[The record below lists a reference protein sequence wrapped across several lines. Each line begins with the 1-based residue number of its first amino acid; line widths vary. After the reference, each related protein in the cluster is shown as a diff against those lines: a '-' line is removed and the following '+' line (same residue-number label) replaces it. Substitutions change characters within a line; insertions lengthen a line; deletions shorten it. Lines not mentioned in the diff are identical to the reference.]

1 MDRDKVQ
8 KIIIDVGGVARTA
21 DFNAAGFANYA
32 VAEMCKQGLIV
43 RVLLPGARKRRKTR
57 KWPEHDQHHQSSFRR
72 NRCIL

>member
-43 RVLLPGARKRRKTR
+43 RVRSGYYVLPSKRV
-57 KWPEHDQHHQSSFRR
+57 
-72 NRCIL
+72 